1 MQMTTT
7 TSKRPA
13 RNDDVLDAF
22 MKVAGRYPLL
32 TREKEHQLAIAYREH
47 GDKGAR
53 ELLVNSNL
61 RFVVKVASEY
71 RSYRLDMADVV
82 QEGCIG
88 LVSAVD
94 RFDPHQGNRLLSY
107 AVWRIRSQLQEYV
120 CKHWA
125 LVRVLPTSQQRKL
138 LFGRHHGKNDGSPA
152 RVNRTDLAN
161 WHDKANRARFWTGFD
176 APVGDGRMTVGE
188 TLATT
193 ARDAESTVI
202 RLEQHR
208 RVEERVAAVRE
219 ELTDQQRAVLD
230 RRVMAQ
236 DPQTLRELGAELGI
250 SCERVRQVELL
261 VKRRLARKL
270 RSVAHAA

>member
-1 MQMTTT
+1 MTASTA
-7 TSKRPA
+7 SSPRHS
-13 RNDDVLDAF
+13 DDVLDSF

-32 TREKEHQLAIAYREH
+32 SREQERDLAIRYHEK
-47 GDKGAR
+47 GDVAAR
-53 ELLVNSNL
+53 QMLVNSNL

-71 RSYRLDMADVV
+71 RSYRLDLADVV

-107 AVWRIRSQLQEYV
+107 AVWRIRSQIQEYV

-138 LFGRHHGKNDGSPA
+138 LFGRHHGKDEQAEGTVK
-152 RVNRTDLAN
+152 RKDLIS
-161 WHDKANRARFWTGFD
+161 WHDQANRARFWTGFD

-188 TLATT
+188 TLATSGNN
-193 ARDAESTVI
+193 AEAAVI
-202 RLEQHR
+202 SLEQTR
-208 RVEERVAAVRE
+208 QVIERVAAVRE
-219 ELTDQQRAVLD
+219 ELTEQQRAVLD
-230 RRVMAQ
+230 RRVMA
-236 DPQTLRELGAELGI
+236 DEPETLRELGDGLGI

-261 VKRRLARKL
+261 VKRRIARKL
-270 RSVAHAA
+270 RSIATAA